1 MGRYANTGEFNV
13 LYPTRRRMA
22 TILKRIIR
30 DDILNPTGSTLIDS
44 IRINA
49 KITGGFEILEI
60 QIVAAYYFIYIN
72 NGVPQTSNQYGPNG
86 GSIVPRDFVEKFT
99 YELGSA
105 GITQE
110 IYDQYV
116 DWLVKRYKL
125 LDVAPILEKNQKLV
139 YTFEA
144 LFAPPDFIQGL
155 PLRV

>member
-60 QIVAAYYFIYIN
+60 QIIAAYFIYLN
-72 NGVPQTSNQYGPNG
+72 NGVPQTSNQYGPNN
-86 GSIVPRDFVEKFT
+86 GSITSRDFVEKFT

-105 GITQE
+105 GITKE
-110 IYDQYV
+110 IYNQYF
-116 DWLVKRYKL
+116 DWLNKRY
-125 LDVAPILEKNQKLV
+125 PILEAVVVAEKNQKLV

-144 LFAPPDFIQGL
+144 LFAPPEFIQGL

>member
-49 KITGGFEILEI
+49 KITGGFEVLEI
-60 QIVAAYYFIYIN
+60 QIIAAYYFIYLN
-72 NGVPQTSNQYGPNG
+72 NGVPQTSNQYGPNN
-86 GSIVPRDFVEKFT
+86 GSIVSRDFVEKFT

-105 GITQE
+105 GITKE
-110 IYDQYV
+110 IYNQYFE
-116 DWLVKRYKL
+116 WLTKRY
-125 LDVAPILEKNQKLV
+125 PILDAVVVAEKNQKLI

-144 LFAPPDFIQGL
+144 LFAPPEFIQGL